1 MVIQQA
7 VTSNTQ
13 APLAIPEALTN
24 KTQRLL
30 AGLKAC
36 DGSADHSYE
45 VVEAQINNMKYF
57 VQELERS
64 WDRTAGEANA
74 TRVWFRTETAPVLQ
88 MGRLM
93 RRANVWPEGHPG
105 DYITLEA
112 VYENRPEGEGL
123 ARHLDRYFLS
133 RTLAVALRAR
143 KRKLAEILNRRAAED
158 VRNSNWLNLACGSC
172 RELLCVP
179 PQAGRVIH
187 CLDTD
192 QNALNYAKS
201 LLGERPDE
209 RIEFHAANAFRLL
222 DARRNIER
230 FGLFTTIYSA
240 GLFDYMT
247 DDKMVRLLSGLRE
260 SLAEGGLLIAPI
272 KDAKCYETFDYH
284 WLAKWDHFLQ
294 REEADFLRILVS
306 AGFSE
311 SDITTE
317 RDDSGVIVFFMARR

>member
-1 MVIQQA
+1 MVMPQ
-7 VTSNTQ
+7 V
-13 APLAIPEALTN
+13 LTN
-24 KTQRLL
+24 KTQRPLAIPQALTNKTRNLL
-30 AGLKAC
+30 TRLKAC
-36 DGSADHSYE
+36 NGSGDDSYE
-45 VVEAQINNMKYF
+45 IVEAQIYNMKYF
-57 VQELERS
+57 VQELERN
-64 WDRTAGEANA
+64 WHRTADEVAA
-74 TRVWFRTETAPVLQ
+74 TRVWFRTQAAPVLQ
-88 MGRLM
+88 IGRLL

-112 VYENRPEGEGL
+112 VYENQWEGEGL
-123 ARHLDRYFLS
+123 AGHLDRYFLS
-133 RTLAVALRAR
+133 RTLAVALRGR
-143 KRKLAEILNRRAAED
+143 LRKLTEILNRRAAED
-158 VRNSNWLNLACGSC
+158 LHKSNWLNLACGSC
-172 RELLCVP
+172 RELLSVP

-201 LLGERPDE
+201 LLGERANE
-209 RIEFHAANAFRLL
+209 RIEFYAANAFRLL

-240 GLFDYMT
+240 GLFDYMA

-260 SLAEGGLLIAPI
+260 SLSEGGVLIAPI

-317 RDDSGVIVFFMARR
+317 RDDSGVIVFFIARR